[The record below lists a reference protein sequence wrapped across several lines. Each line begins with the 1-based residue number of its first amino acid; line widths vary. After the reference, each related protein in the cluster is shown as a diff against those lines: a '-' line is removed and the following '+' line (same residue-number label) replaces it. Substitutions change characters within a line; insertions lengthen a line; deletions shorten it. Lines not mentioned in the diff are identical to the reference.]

1 MDTYCAR
8 RRISDCSRVAAV
20 WRAKVR
26 RPAEHNCPAQRASER
41 RAKRALGPR
50 AAPSEISV
58 SASSWQRSKLSRRGR
73 SAAVTATRATT
84 GCAITTKISTRTRMA
99 AGFPATGDKGAKVKA
114 RVTGEAGGR
123 ELVPRGHRVKSGG
136 LTMRGAEVFGVG
148 LAALDR
154 AGAPDPAPPQPPDL
168 PPTPVPEP
176 GIPPEPDLPPGTP
189 PPKPIT

>member
-1 MDTYCAR
+1 M
-8 RRISDCSRVAAV
+8 
-20 WRAKVR
+20 AKEQTK
-26 RPAEHNCPAQRASER
+26 P
-41 RAKRALGPR
+41 KGK
-50 AAPSEISV
+50 I
-58 SASSWQRSKLSRRGR
+58 GR
-73 SAAVTATRATT
+73 SDRYPSDYGVRDHDQDKHADENGSWV
-84 GCAITTKISTRTRMA
+84 
-99 AGFPATGDKGAKVKA
+99 PGDRGQGAKVKA

-168 PPTPVPEP
+168 PPTPVPQP